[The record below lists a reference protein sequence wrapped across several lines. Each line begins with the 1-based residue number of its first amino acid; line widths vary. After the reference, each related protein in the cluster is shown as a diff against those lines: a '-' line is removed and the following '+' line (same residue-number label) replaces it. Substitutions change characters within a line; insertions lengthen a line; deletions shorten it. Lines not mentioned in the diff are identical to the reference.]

1 MILHFQRLLDCY
13 TFRRRTT
20 NIKIICFFNNRLS
33 KNTLIRHAAN
43 LFKNFRYSTFR
54 KYMLFLNL
62 YFSGMLFLQNVDP
75 WNLYLGCQAPV
86 LFLKLLLLL
95 FIDFLS
101 CIWKIKNIL
110 RQIFFQFQSSINLPW
125 NHVRSLKTLG
135 PIGSA
140 VLTLISSFEQLE
152 WKFYLLIV
160 FKNAV

>member
-101 CIWKIKNIL
+101 CILKDQKHFKANFFSIPIIHNPSLESCEVPKNFGPDQFS
-110 RQIFFQFQSSINLPW
+110 RFDVNQFFWTI
-125 NHVRSLKTLG
+125 RMK
-135 PIGSA
+135 
-140 VLTLISSFEQLE
+140 VLFVDY
-152 WKFYLLIV
+152 F
-160 FKNAV
+160 